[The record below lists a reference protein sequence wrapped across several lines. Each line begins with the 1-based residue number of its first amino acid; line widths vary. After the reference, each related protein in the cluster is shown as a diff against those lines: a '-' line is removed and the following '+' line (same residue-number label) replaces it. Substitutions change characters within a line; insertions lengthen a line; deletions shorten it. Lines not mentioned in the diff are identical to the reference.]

1 MYPHQ
6 ANVFLG
12 LEGDL
17 VSLLAHVYVVLN
29 EISLVDGLLHYEA
42 HDNGEYG
49 QGEEHARVAPF
60 VLDQRL
66 CYYAV
71 YRHPKASRTCA

>member
-6 ANVFLG
+6 ANVFNLSG
-12 LEGDL
+12 LEGYL

-42 HDNGEYG
+42 YHY
-49 QGEEHARVAPF
+49 
-60 VLDQRL
+60 
-66 CYYAV
+66 
-71 YRHPKASRTCA
+71 S